1 MNKWHCNVES
11 YTNISQE
18 NQNCKDKSK
27 KAKNMTGS
35 ASKYTQF
42 SETQSNSNEIL
53 LDLDDPPEGII
64 KTSIVPFQFNLV
76 QANIMSTMEETF
88 GLDLSKSQQKKIV
101 LEEKE
106 SKCPHLL
113 SNKKEGIKTLEIHCT
128 LSDLV
133 TDDDDTVIKSGFI
146 HIPQVQ
152 QQHQRQ
158 SNKLCN
164 PIFSFADFIEEEKN
178 SRNMS

>member
-18 NQNCKDKSK
+18 DQNCKDESK
-27 KAKNMTGS
+27 KAKNMTGN
-35 ASKYTQF
+35 AFKYTQF
-42 SETQSNSNEIL
+42 SDTQSNSNEIL

-64 KTSIVPFQFNLV
+64 KTSIVPFQFNFV
-76 QANIMSTMEETF
+76 QANTMSTMEETF
-88 GLDLSKSQQKKIV
+88 GLDLSKPQQKKIV

-113 SNKKEGIKTLEIHCT
+113 SNTKESVKTLEIHCT

-133 TDDDDTVIKSGFI
+133 TDNDDTVIKSGFI
-146 HIPQVQ
+146 HILQV

-158 SNKLCN
+158 DNKLCN
-164 PIFSFADFIEEEKN
+164 PMFSFADLIDEEKN
-178 SRNMS
+178 GRNTS